1 MSKTKNSV
9 LIQQVFDALF
19 KVIGRRTLDS
29 FAVQILKSTVD
40 KLEKKYDILTL
51 VTIHDDFFS
60 EGTQTTF
67 DPQFDT
73 LDSSQLGDALNA
85 LLRVIYMELIG
96 TIGKDAGLYFITEL
110 KQHLGEASVFEIR
123 GIGVDFERIQSEQQS
138 LYQDGKTL
146 VTTTPLQKKGPE
158 PPRYTWD
165 TVATWKYNNNT
176 CLLYDEQGR
185 LLDTL
190 QLDLLIEDYVE
201 RVTESQKQ
209 SQLVSPQT
217 TMMKVTEKEHEL
229 LTILQRRDIDLQ
241 SAVTLLH
248 TSRQKFDAMVKK
260 LLQLEMLQYQTENEV
275 KLTEKGLQYL
285 TNVTKK

>member
-96 TIGKDAGLYFITEL
+96 
-110 KQHLGEASVFEIR
+110 
-123 GIGVDFERIQSEQQS
+123 
-138 LYQDGKTL
+138 
-146 VTTTPLQKKGPE
+146 TTPLQKKGPE